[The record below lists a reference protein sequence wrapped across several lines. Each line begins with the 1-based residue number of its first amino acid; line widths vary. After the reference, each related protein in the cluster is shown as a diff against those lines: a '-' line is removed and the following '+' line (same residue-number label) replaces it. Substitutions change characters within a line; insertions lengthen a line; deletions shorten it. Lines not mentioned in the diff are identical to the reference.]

1 MRSPYTHTH
10 RGRHGHIDA
19 PHVHADERFHPG
31 IAAPAPAVLRA
42 PAGRAATPAG
52 DWMGLDGMRWDGM
65 ERDTG
70 TSRPLRAQR
79 ERRPRARGM
88 RAHSFPC
95 AGEGAGRNIL
105 DRGRGGRREGD
116 E

>member
-19 PHVHADERFHPG
+19 PHVHADERFLPG

-52 DWMGLDGMRWDGM
+52 DWMG
-65 ERDTG
+65 
-70 TSRPLRAQR
+70 
-79 ERRPRARGM
+79 
-88 RAHSFPC
+88 
-95 AGEGAGRNIL
+95 
-105 DRGRGGRREGD
+105 
-116 E
+116 